1 MSIYYGKYN
10 ILNVLISA
18 CDPEYVLSSITQS
31 IKKKSSLVI
40 APVASHPVVFSLFDI
55 DYQRILNSFDL
66 VISDSFYLTY
76 SLRLLYQIKIKNRVY
91 GPDLFIKICKFCEE
105 KNYKILLFGN
115 DAFTVKKKLH
125 ADFPSLRIDCLG
137 ATGKLVA
144 DKELYLLKRMIKKTD
159 PELIFI
165 GIGSP
170 KQHFVAYNLLKVNK
184 PIVAVGAAFSFVS
197 GRIPQAPS
205 WVGKLGFEW
214 LFRLLKEPKR
224 LWKRYLIFG

>member
-1 MSIYYGKYN
+1 
-10 ILNVLISA
+10 
-18 CDPEYVLSSITQS
+18 
-31 IKKKSSLVI
+31 
-40 APVASHPVVFSLFDI
+40 
-55 DYQRILNSFDL
+55 
-66 VISDSFYLTY
+66 
-76 SLRLLYQIKIKNRVY
+76 
-91 GPDLFIKICKFCEE
+91 
-105 KNYKILLFGN
+105 
-115 DAFTVKKKLH
+115 
-125 ADFPSLRIDCLG
+125 
-137 ATGKLVA
+137 
-144 DKELYLLKRMIKKTD
+144 MIKKTD

-224 LWKRYLIFG
+224 LWKRYLIFGPLFAILVVAQKFHNKDNENSSNSQLLSL